1 MFVAA
6 FWGFVG
12 GFALLIGAACGL
24 WVPTSRRVI
33 AATMA
38 FGAGVLISAVAFEL
52 ADESF
57 RSGGTDAF
65 AIGMAAGAA
74 TFFGGDLL
82 LDAAGARHRKRSG
95 GQQANGNGAA
105 IALGALLDGIPESI
119 AIGVSIVHG
128 GSVSVAIVAA
138 VFLSNVPES
147 LSAAHGL
154 QLAGMSKLRIIVMWV
169 AIMLASSLAAGIGY
183 ALLADASGNVI
194 GFIQSFAAGAILVML
209 ADTMMPEAFE
219 TGGRFVGLATA
230 VGFSLAFLLSAAH

>member
-1 MFVAA
+1 MLVAA
-6 FWGFVG
+6 FWGLVG
-12 GFALLIGAACGL
+12 GIALLIGAVIGL
-24 WVPTSRRVI
+24 WVPASRRVL

-65 AIGMAAGAA
+65 ALGMAAGAA
-74 TFFGGDLL
+74 TFFFGDMI

-95 GQQANGNGAA
+95 GQQVQGNGAA

-128 GSVSVAIVAA
+128 GTVSIAIVAA
-138 VFLSNVPES
+138 VFLSNIPES

-154 QLAGMSKLRIIVMWV
+154 RIAGMASSKILGMWF
-169 AIMLASSLAAGIGY
+169 AIMLSAGISAAAGYG
-183 ALLADASGNVI
+183 LLADASGNVI

-209 ADTMMPEAFE
+209 SDTMMPEAFE
-219 TGGRFVGLATA
+219 DGGRFVGLATA
-230 VGFSLAFLLSAAH
+230 LGFSLAFLLSAST